1 MRILAALLLA
11 LVTLPLAAADDVA
24 PVEHDY
30 VVKDFH
36 FASGEVL
43 PEVRIHYT
51 TLGEP
56 RRDAKGVVDNA
67 VLILHG
73 TGGTGHQFLSPNFAG
88 VLFTHGGLL
97 DASRYFIIL
106 PDNVG
111 HGHSTKPSDGL
122 HARFPHYDYDD
133 MIELQHRLL
142 VDGLGINHLHLVMGT
157 SMGGMHTWMWGER
170 WPDFM
175 DGLVP
180 LASLPTQI
188 AGRNRVWRKMLID
201 DIRDDPEWN
210 GGEYTHQPH
219 GIVAA
224 THLLLLVG
232 SAPLQWQKAAP
243 TRDEADRW
251 LAGQMATR
259 TANVD
264 ANDMLYYVE
273 ASRNYDPSSALEKIV
288 APLLAINSAD
298 DEINPPELG
307 IMEKL
312 MPRVKHGRYVLV
324 PISDQTRGHGT
335 HTWPAVWQSYLKEF
349 MAALK

>member
-106 PDNVG
+106 
-111 HGHSTKPSDGL
+111 
-122 HARFPHYDYDD
+122 
-133 MIELQHRLL
+133 
-142 VDGLGINHLHLVMGT
+142 
-157 SMGGMHTWMWGER
+157 
-170 WPDFM
+170 
-175 DGLVP
+175 
-180 LASLPTQI
+180 
-188 AGRNRVWRKMLID
+188 
-201 DIRDDPEWN
+201 
-210 GGEYTHQPH
+210 
-219 GIVAA
+219 
-224 THLLLLVG
+224 
-232 SAPLQWQKAAP
+232 
-243 TRDEADRW
+243 
-251 LAGQMATR
+251 
-259 TANVD
+259 
-264 ANDMLYYVE
+264 
-273 ASRNYDPSSALEKIV
+273 
-288 APLLAINSAD
+288 
-298 DEINPPELG
+298 
-307 IMEKL
+307 
-312 MPRVKHGRYVLV
+312 
-324 PISDQTRGHGT
+324 
-335 HTWPAVWQSYLKEF
+335 
-349 MAALK
+349 